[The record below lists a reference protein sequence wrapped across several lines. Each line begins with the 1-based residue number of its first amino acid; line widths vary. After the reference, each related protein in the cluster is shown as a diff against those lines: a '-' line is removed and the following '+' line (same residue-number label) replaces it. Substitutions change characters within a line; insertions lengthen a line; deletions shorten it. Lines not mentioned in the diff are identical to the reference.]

1 MVGNVTD
8 PIEPEPLDEDSYY
21 QDPLGFFARLR
32 ESRPVAPVR
41 MPGYGRAWM
50 VTRYADVRT
59 VLTDARLAKDVHRW
73 PGGGRSRPSEATG
86 VYAHMLHADP
96 PEHTR
101 LRRLVQKP
109 FASRRA
115 ALRPRAEEIAA
126 GLLDE
131 MAAAPGD
138 VTDLLGAYARP
149 LPIAVLC
156 ELLAIPQADRAWIDA
171 TVTAY
176 DKPAEYDRVERELAA
191 YFTDLIAAKRADPG
205 DDLVSALVVASDA
218 ADADAADADAADADA
233 ADADAADADA
243 ADADAADAD
252 AADADA
258 AENSGA
264 DGGLTANELVST
276 VFLLVMAGF
285 DTTVNLIAS
294 GALALLTHPGEEAR
308 LRQDPS
314 LLPAAVEELLRFT
327 NPVNHANDRFTTEDV
342 PVGDVVIPAGEWV
355 LPAISSANRDPAQ
368 FPAPDRLDLGRDT
381 SGHVA
386 FGHGVHHCLGAPL
399 ARMEAEVALGALLA
413 RFPGLS
419 LAVPREE
426 LRWRPVSLM
435 NGLECLPVRLA

>member
-233 ADADAADADA
+233 A
-243 ADADAADAD
+243 
-252 AADADA
+252 
-258 AENSGA
+258 ENSGA

>member
-1 MVGNVTD
+1 MVSKVTD
-8 PIEPEPLDEDSYY
+8 AIQPEPLDEDSYY

-41 MPGYGRAWM
+41 MPDYGRAWI

-59 VLTDARLAKDVHRW
+59 ALTDPRLAKDVHRW

-86 VYAHMLHADP
+86 VYAHMLHFDP
-96 PEHTR
+96 PDHTR
-101 LRRLVQKP
+101 LRRLVQKA
-109 FASRRA
+109 FTQRRA

-131 MAAAPGD
+131 MAAARGD
-138 VTDLLGAYARP
+138 VIDLLDAYARP

-156 ELLAIPQADRAWIDA
+156 ELLGIPVADRAWIA
-171 TVTAY
+171 VAVAAY
-176 DKPAEYDRVERELAA
+176 DERAEHQRVERELAA
-191 YFTDLIAAKRADPG
+191 YFTELIAAKRAEPG
-205 DDLVSALVVASDA
+205 DDLVSALVVACDNAA
-218 ADADAADADAADADA
+218 ADGAAD
-233 ADADAADADA
+233 
-243 ADADAADAD
+243 
-252 AADADA
+252 
-258 AENSGA
+258 ELSG
-264 DGGLTANELVST
+264 NELLAT

-294 GALALLTHPGEEAR
+294 GTLALLTHPGEKTR

-314 LLPAAVEELLRFT
+314 LFPAAVEELLRFT

-368 FPAPDRLDLGRDT
+368 FPDPERLDLGRDT
-381 SGHVA
+381 GGHVA
-386 FGHGVHHCLGAPL
+386 FGHGIHHCLGAPL

-413 RFPGLS
+413 RFPGIS
-419 LAVPREE
+419 LAVPPEE

-435 NGLECLPVRLA
+435 NGLESLPVRLT

>member
-1 MVGNVTD
+1 VWTVAD
-8 PIEPEPLDEDSYY
+8 PIQLQSFDEDSYY
-21 QDPLGFFARLR
+21 DDPLGFFARLR
-32 ESRPVAPVR
+32 ESRPVAPVG
-41 MPGYGRAWM
+41 MPGYGRAWI

-59 VLTDARLAKDVHRW
+59 VLTDPRLAKDVHRW
-73 PGGGRSRPSEATG
+73 PGGGRTRPSEATG

-101 LRRLVQKP
+101 LRRLVQKAFTP
-109 FASRRA
+109 RRA

-126 GLLDE
+126 GLLEE

-156 ELLAIPQADRAWIDA
+156 ELLAIPEADRAWTAA
-171 TVTAY
+171 TVAAY
-176 DKPAEYDRVERELAA
+176 DDRAQHDRLERELAA
-191 YFTDLIAAKRADPG
+191 YFAELIAARRSEPG
-205 DDLVSALVVASDA
+205 DDLVSALVCD
-218 ADADAADADAADADA
+218 
-233 ADADAADADA
+233 
-243 ADADAADAD
+243 
-252 AADADA
+252 
-258 AENSGA
+258 SGA
-264 DGGLTANELVST
+264 AGGLTDNELVST

-294 GALALLTHPGEEAR
+294 GTLALLTHPGEKTR

-314 LLPAAVEELLRFT
+314 LIPAAVEELLRFT

-355 LPAISSANRDPAQ
+355 LPAISSANRDSAQ
-368 FPAPDRLDLGRDT
+368 FPDPDRLDLGRDT

-386 FGHGVHHCLGAPL
+386 FGHGIHHCLGAPL
-399 ARMEAEVALGALLA
+399 ARMEAEVALGALLD
-413 RFPGLS
+413 RFPRIS
-419 LAVPREE
+419 LALPSSE

-435 NGLECLPVRLA
+435 NGLESLPVRLT

>member
-1 MVGNVTD
+1 MWNVTD
-8 PIEPEPLDEDSYY
+8 AVELVPFDEDSYY
-21 QDPLGFFARLR
+21 QDPVGFFARLR

-41 MPGYGRAWM
+41 MPGYGRAWF

-59 VLTDARLAKDVHRW
+59 VLTDPRLAKDVHRW
-73 PGGGRSRPSEATG
+73 PRGGRSRPSEATG

-96 PEHTR
+96 PDHTR
-101 LRRLVQKP
+101 LRRLVQKVFTP
-109 FASRRA
+109 RRA

-126 GLLDE
+126 GVLDE
-131 MAAAPGD
+131 MAAARGD
-138 VTDLLGAYARP
+138 IIDLLDAYARP
-149 LPIAVLC
+149 LPITVLC
-156 ELLAIPQADRAWIDA
+156 ELLGIPVADRVWIWV

-176 DKPAEYDRVERELAA
+176 DERAEHQRVERELAA
-191 YFTDLIAAKRADPG
+191 YFTELIAAKRAKPG
-205 DDLVSALVVASDA
+205 DDLRVGARLARDNA
-218 ADADAADADAADADA
+218 GADAAD
-233 ADADAADADA
+233 
-243 ADADAADAD
+243 
-252 AADADA
+252 
-258 AENSGA
+258 E
-264 DGGLTANELVST
+264 LTGNELLST

-294 GALALLTHPGEEAR
+294 GALALLTHPEQKSR

-368 FPAPDRLDLGRDT
+368 FPDPDRLDLGRDT

-386 FGHGVHHCLGAPL
+386 FGYGVHYCLGAPL

-413 RFPGLS
+413 RFPEVS
-419 LAVPREE
+419 LAVPPEE

-435 NGLECLPVRLA
+435 NGLESLPVRLA

>member
-1 MVGNVTD
+1 MTD
-8 PIEPEPLDEDSYY
+8 AILPESFDEGSYY
-21 QDPLGFFARLR
+21 DDRLGFFARLR
-32 ESRPVAPVR
+32 ESRPAAPVR
-41 MPGYGRAWM
+41 MPAYGRAWI

-59 VLTDARLAKDVHRW
+59 VLTDPRLAKDVHRW
-73 PGGGRSRPSEATG
+73 PGGGRSRPSETTG
-86 VYAHMLHADP
+86 VSAHMLHADP
-96 PEHTR
+96 PDHTR
-101 LRRLVQKP
+101 LRRLVQKAFTP
-109 FASRRA
+109 RRA

-149 LPIAVLC
+149 LPITVLC
-156 ELLAIPQADRAWIDA
+156 ELLGIPAADRAWIA
-171 TVTAY
+171 VAVAAY
-176 DKPAEYDRVERELAA
+176 DDRAQHQRVERELAA
-191 YFTDLIAAKRADPG
+191 YFTELIAARRSEPG
-205 DDLVSALVVASDA
+205 DDLVSALACDSGA
-218 ADADAADADAADADA
+218 AD
-233 ADADAADADA
+233 
-243 ADADAADAD
+243 
-252 AADADA
+252 
-258 AENSGA
+258 
-264 DGGLTANELVST
+264 GLTGSELLAT

-294 GALALLTHPGEEAR
+294 GTLALLTHAGEKTR

-355 LPAISSANRDPAQ
+355 FPAISSANRDPAQ
-368 FPAPDRLDLGRDT
+368 FPDPDRLDLSRDT

-413 RFPGLS
+413 RFPQIS
-419 LAVPREE
+419 LAVPPEE

-435 NGLECLPVRLA
+435 NGLESLPVRLTSQ